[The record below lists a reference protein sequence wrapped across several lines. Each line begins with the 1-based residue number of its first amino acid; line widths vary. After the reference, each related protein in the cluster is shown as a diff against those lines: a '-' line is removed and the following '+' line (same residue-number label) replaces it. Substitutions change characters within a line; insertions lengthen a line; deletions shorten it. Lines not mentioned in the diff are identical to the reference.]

1 MSAKSAWKE
10 ALREPN
16 AWAWIAVLI
25 LVLAIGAGTL
35 VFGGSAPPKGQPVAA
50 HQAGPAK

>member
-16 AWAWIAVLI
+16 AWAWIAVLV
-25 LVLAIGAGTL
+25 LVLAIGAGT
-35 VFGGSAPPKGQPVAA
+35 VIFAGPGAPKGQPAAAVAG
-50 HQAGPAK
+50 QAK

>member
-16 AWAWIAVLI
+16 AWAWIAVLV
-25 LVLAIGAGTL
+25 LVFAIGAGT
-35 VFGGSAPPKGQPVAA
+35 VIF
-50 HQAGPAK
+50 AGPGAPKAQPAAAVAGPER